1 MKDDISE
8 IITDAECYTI
18 NNATSIYAYKN
29 NTRETYTQIGGKWKK
44 SGQSSYNYFPSGS
57 YCVAYSEIEDLN
69 SYAMYEPLY
78 VFNSLI
84 LACFVI
90 GFSIWLIFGR
100 IFKHG
105 I

>member
-8 IITDAECYTI
+8 IVENAQCYTI
-18 NNATSIYAYKN
+18 NSATSIYAYKN

-44 SGQSSYNYFPSGS
+44 SAQSSYNSIPVGA
-57 YCVAYSEIEDLN
+57 YCVSYSEIESIN
-69 SYAMYEPLY
+69 SYAMFEPLY
-78 VFNSLI
+78 VFNSL
-84 LACFVI
+84 LVALFVI
-90 GFSIWLIFGR
+90 GFCIWLLFGR